1 MKRNSF
7 LLFIGIVCT
16 TFYSVYAQEMKPM
29 GNSTEF
35 VNKLKEASKQTNTI
49 MADFMEEK
57 YVSFLKEPQKSVGV
71 FYYKKNNKIRWE
83 KSTPFK
89 YIFLANGD
97 KIKIQDN
104 GKEVNTASANK
115 IVGKIKELMLT
126 LVNGEFN
133 SGKIFIPSYFENA
146 ENYVVKL
153 IPKGKK
159 LGNLYDYI
167 QLSFSKQTLLLQ
179 ELAFHEKSGD
189 KSIMT
194 FSNSKTN
201 QIIDDTVFTNF

>member
-57 YVSFLKEPQKSVGV
+57 YGSFLKEPQKSVGV